1 MPQSFAVAHACIV
14 DKARGG
20 SLSSAFL
27 MQKHSTQKA
36 NCVRQSRAKG
46 RARRAAWCLLLA
58 VNVAASLVVGACSG
72 LSNPF
77 RNRPQVMGEVPA
89 NRLAYR
95 LEADFAVDKIPPA
108 LIADEAMAERL
119 SAIQKDFDERRN
131 DDALIRTVV
140 SPDGQRA
147 LALYL
152 AGETPEGDFRLD
164 IYSADGRFL
173 SNVMPEN
180 LTGALPLAAAWS
192 PDGGAIAFIG
202 YESQGAQAARER
214 GETPE
219 NRPPGTGD
227 AANPSATVAPLIAPV
242 AVFATEQIY
251 ICDRDGHNLR
261 PLTQREGLIYFD
273 FAWSPDARAISA
285 LACREDEWA
294 ANAAEGFAP
303 RGRPRLISLDN
314 SGERLLDDRLTSVTP
329 AWSPDGAKVATA
341 FDTEVVIYDV
351 LGANLTIATLPL
363 RDSLLAASR
372 QYDQAQTASDAA
384 KKTNPAKSNTANP
397 SANADAA
404 TPLSFNPVT
413 RLEWVEPD
421 GILAQT
427 GFVRT
432 YKNSLPIRRYERWH
446 VLHLSPQAEL
456 LGHVRT
462 TAIEP
467 LLAARFAAH
476 L

>member
-1 MPQSFAVAHACIV
+1 MR
-14 DKARGG
+14 KY
-20 SLSSAFL
+20 
-27 MQKHSTQKA
+27 STLKA
-36 NCVRQSRAKG
+36 NCERQARAKR
-46 RARRAAWCLLLA
+46 RARGAARRVLLGVLLA
-58 VNVAASLVVGACSG
+58 ATCVVAGCG
-72 LSNPF
+72 GFSNPF

-89 NRLAYR
+89 NRLAYK
-95 LEADFAVDKIPPA
+95 LEADFPLDKIPPA
-108 LIADEAMAERL
+108 IIADEAMAERL
-119 SAIQKDFDERRN
+119 PAIQKDFDERRN

-147 LALYL
+147 LAMYL

-192 PDGGAIAFIG
+192 PDGQTIAFIG

-214 GETPE
+214 GETAE
-219 NRPPGTGD
+219 NRPPAMGD

-242 AVFATEQIY
+242 AVFTTEQIY
-251 ICDRDGHNLR
+251 LCDRDGHNLR

-273 FAWSPDARAISA
+273 FAWSPDARAVSA

-303 RGRPRLISLDN
+303 RGRARLISLDG
-314 SGERLLDDRLTSVTP
+314 GERLLDDRLTSVTP
-329 AWSPDGAKVATA
+329 AWSPDATKVATA
-341 FDTEVVIYDV
+341 FETDVVIYDV
-351 LGANLTIATLPL
+351 IGANLTVATLPL

-372 QYDQAQTASDAA
+372 LHDDAQDAA
-384 KKTNPAKSNTANP
+384 KKTTAAAKPN
-397 SANADAA
+397 ANAKPSDASDNA
-404 TPLSFNPVT
+404 NGGTPLSFNPVT

-427 GFVRT
+427 GFIRI
-432 YKNSLPIRRYERWH
+432 YKNSAPIRRYERWH
-446 VLHLSPQAEL
+446 ALHLSPQADL
-456 LGHVRT
+456 LARVR
-462 TAIEP
+462 AVAFQP

>member
-1 MPQSFAVAHACIV
+1 
-14 DKARGG
+14 
-20 SLSSAFL
+20 
-27 MQKHSTQKA
+27 
-36 NCVRQSRAKG
+36 
-46 RARRAAWCLLLA
+46 
-58 VNVAASLVVGACSG
+58 
-72 LSNPF
+72 
-77 RNRPQVMGEVPA
+77 MGEVPA

-108 LIADEAMAERL
+108 LIADQAMAERL
-119 SAIQKDFDERRN
+119 PAIQKDFDERRN
-131 DDALIRTVV
+131 TDALIRTVV

-173 SNVMPEN
+173 SNVLPEN

-192 PDGGAIAFIG
+192 PDGQSIAFIG
-202 YESQGAQAARER
+202 YESQGAQAARKR

-219 NRPPGTGD
+219 NRPPATGD

-251 ICDRDGHNLR
+251 VCDRDGRNLR

-303 RGRPRLISLDN
+303 RGRARLISLDG
-314 SGERLLDDRLTSVTP
+314 GERLLDDRLTSVAP
-329 AWSPDGAKVATA
+329 AWSPDGVKVATA
-341 FDTEVVIYDV
+341 FETDVVIYDV
-351 LGANLTIATLPL
+351 IGANLTAATLALREPL
-363 RDSLLAASR
+363 LTASS
-372 QYDQAQTASDAA
+372 QYDAAQDAA
-384 KKTNPAKSNTANP
+384 KKTTTAKTNAANSSSN
-397 SANADAA
+397 AA
-404 TPLSFNPVT
+404 GSNGGTPLSFNPVT
-413 RLEWVEPD
+413 RLEWIEPD

-427 GFVRT
+427 GFIRI
-432 YKNSLPIRRYERWH
+432 YKNALPIRRYERWH

-456 LGHVRT
+456 LSHART
-462 TAIEP
+462 DAIKP